1 MPYEIIRADI
11 TNLGMHVDAIVN
23 TAHPDPR
30 HGLGTDAAIFKKAGP
45 KLKAHRKF
53 IGKIQEG
60 HADVT
65 PAFELD
71 SKIIIHTVAPVW
83 RDGKYGEETILRHC
97 YDQALLLAE
106 RNSCQSIA
114 FPLIG
119 SGNLGFPR
127 PVALKIAIDA
137 FMDFC
142 FHHEIKI
149 YLVLFDRE
157 SFECGKKLHT
167 NIPAFIDDRYANEMG
182 AEEYRREDGLLMPV
196 DQTHHAIR
204 SSRTQRTATKDSIDD
219 VFRENPTA
227 SFSDTMKMLMESL
240 GKQPPDVYKSGEI
253 TAQTFLK
260 TYNNHHAKPKK
271 PMALAIAIA
280 LTLDLEQTKQLIHR
294 AGHSLD
300 PNNSWDSIIIHAIEM
315 RTYNVSDIN
324 HILMGKGHTTFLG
337 STPKKGI

>member
-1 MPYEIIRADI
+1 
-11 TNLGMHVDAIVN
+11 
-23 TAHPDPR
+23 
-30 HGLGTDAAIFKKAGP
+30 
-45 KLKAHRKF
+45 
-53 IGKIQEG
+53 
-60 HADVT
+60 
-65 PAFELD
+65 
-71 SKIIIHTVAPVW
+71 
-83 RDGKYGEETILRHC
+83 
-97 YDQALLLAE
+97 
-106 RNSCQSIA
+106 
-114 FPLIG
+114 
-119 SGNLGFPR
+119 
-127 PVALKIAIDA
+127 
-137 FMDFC
+137 MDFC

-167 NIPAFIDDRYANEMG
+167 NIPVFIDDRYANEMG

-227 SFSDTMKMLMESL
+227 GFSETMKMLMESL

-271 PMALAIAIA
+271 PMALTIAIA
-280 LTLDLEQTKQLIHR
+280 LTLDLDQTKQLIRR

-300 PNNSWDSIIIHAIEM
+300 PNNSWDSVIIHAIEM
-315 RTYNVSDIN
+315 RTYNISDIN
-324 HILMGKGHTTFLG
+324 DILMKKGHTTFLG
-337 STPKKGI
+337 STLKKSI